1 MARSRHASLLPTQHE
16 VSAVALMAGS
26 NLALNGAFPRRLVV
40 PTALASAFGMLLIS
54 RLSGTTAEQQGLA
67 LESAPRGLKIGL
79 LIGAPVVG
87 AMMAGAYVP
96 LTRKFFRDERIITAD
111 GPSALYEL
119 FIRIPLAT
127 ATSEELIFRSALEGI
142 LRRRRSQLRAV
153 VASAA
158 LFGIWHALPALD
170 RLRSNSGARAVHK
183 DNNLAKVLVVTGMC
197 CVTAGAGVAFSWL
210 RQKTGSVL
218 APIIVHYAIN
228 SGAYAGGW
236 LASRQVMPLSKGVA
250 TGRHSCDTRY
260 CHML

>member
-1 MARSRHASLLPTQHE
+1 MARSRHSCLLPTQHE
-16 VSAVALMAGS
+16 VSAVALIAGS

-40 PTALASAFGMLLIS
+40 PTALASAVGMLLIS
-54 RLSGTTAEQQGLA
+54 RLSGATTEQQGLA

-87 AMMAGAYVP
+87 AMVAGAYVP
-96 LTRKFFRDERIITAD
+96 FTHKFFRDERIITAD

-127 ATSEELIFRSALEGI
+127 AIGEELIFRSALEGI
-142 LRRRRSQLRAV
+142 LRLRRSPLQALLAT
-153 VASAA
+153 AA

-170 RLRSNSGARAVHK
+170 RLRSNPGARAVHK
-183 DNNLAKVLVVTGMC
+183 DNNLAKFVVVIGVC
-197 CVTAGAGVAFSWL
+197 CVTAGAAVVFSWL

-236 LASRQVMPLSKGVA
+236 LASRRANQLAIRPRAV
-250 TGRHSCDTRY
+250 
-260 CHML
+260 

>member
-1 MARSRHASLLPTQHE
+1 
-16 VSAVALMAGS
+16 
-26 NLALNGAFPRRLVV
+26 
-40 PTALASAFGMLLIS
+40 
-54 RLSGTTAEQQGLA
+54 
-67 LESAPRGLKIGL
+67 
-79 LIGAPVVG
+79 
-87 AMMAGAYVP
+87 
-96 LTRKFFRDERIITAD
+96 
-111 GPSALYEL
+111 
-119 FIRIPLAT
+119 
-127 ATSEELIFRSALEGI
+127 LIFRSALEGI

-250 TGRHSCDTRY
+250 TGRHACDTRY